1 MFRRKIRR
9 RSMECTLYLSNFTS
23 KSKKI
28 DEIDEFIGGS
38 VWLSK
43 ILKKN

>member
-1 MFRRKIRR
+1 
-9 RSMECTLYLSNFTS
+9 MECTLHLGDVTS
-23 KSKKI
+23 KLKKL
-28 DEIDEFIGGS
+28 DVTDEFIGGS

>member
-23 KSKKI
+23 KSKK
-28 DEIDEFIGGS
+28 
-38 VWLSK
+38 
-43 ILKKN
+43 NRRNR

>member
-9 RSMECTLYLSNFTS
+9 RSMGCTLYLGGFTS
-23 KSKKI
+23 KSKKLDVI
-28 DEIDEFIGGS
+28 DELGGS

>member
-1 MFRRKIRR
+1 MK
-9 RSMECTLYLSNFTS
+9 CTLYLGVFTS
-23 KSKKI
+23 KLKKL
-28 DEIDEFIGGS
+28 DVIDEFIGGS